1 MKKICLG
8 FRVLLESVLLWFGGC
23 LAALLLISWADASTM
38 LKPLVGGHE
47 TPVFSGLCAAVLAGV
62 LWIIIARKKE
72 MGDRM
77 HTGVYIALNLLA
89 LVPPFMT
96 VWAYLHSFD

>member
-8 FRVLLESVLLWFGGC
+8 FRVLLESVLLWYGGC
-23 LAALLLISWADASTM
+23 LTALLLISWADAGTM
-38 LKPLVGGHE
+38 LKPLVSGHE
-47 TPVFSGLCAAVLAGV
+47 TPVFSGLCAAVLAAV
-62 LWIIIARKKE
+62 LWIIAARKKD

-77 HTGVYIALNLLA
+77 HTGIYIVLNLLA